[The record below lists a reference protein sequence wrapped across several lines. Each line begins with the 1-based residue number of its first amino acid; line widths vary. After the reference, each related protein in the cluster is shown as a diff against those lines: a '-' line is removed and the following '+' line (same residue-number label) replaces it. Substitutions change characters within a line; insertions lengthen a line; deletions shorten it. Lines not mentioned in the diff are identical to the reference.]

1 MSEAVAV
8 EEGSAA
14 LAAYGRAIAQA
25 GAAALTGPREELG
38 ERLVGA
44 LLKTFDDPGTGPRTL
59 EAFRIAV
66 ATEEGATRMR
76 EWMLSQLPAQGAAAL
91 GKSVNGLKEAS
102 AELLQVPPLHANAAA
117 GQVWGLIILRYILK
131 IEPIAS
137 ASHEEILALIAPT
150 IQRYYTP
157 VLV

>member
-1 MSEAVAV
+1 MSEAVEV
-8 EEGSAA
+8 EGSAA
-14 LAAYGRAIAQA
+14 LVAYGRAIAQA
-25 GAAALTGPREELG
+25 GAAALSGPREELG

-44 LLKTFDDPGTGPRTL
+44 LLKTFDDPETGPQTL

-66 ATEEGATRMR
+66 ASDEGAARMR

-91 GKSVNGLKEAS
+91 GKSATDLEEATT
-102 AELLQVPPLHANAAA
+102 ELLQVPPLHANAAA
-117 GQVWGLIILRYILK
+117 AQVWGLIILRYILK
-131 IEPIAS
+131 IEPVAS
-137 ASHEEILALIAPT
+137 ASHEEVLSLVAPT